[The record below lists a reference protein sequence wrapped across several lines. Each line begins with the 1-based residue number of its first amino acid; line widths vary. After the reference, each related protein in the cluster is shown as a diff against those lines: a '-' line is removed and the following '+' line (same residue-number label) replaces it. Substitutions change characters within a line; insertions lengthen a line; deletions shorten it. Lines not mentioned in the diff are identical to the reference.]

1 MRFYIADCHF
11 YHEALN
17 TKMDKRGFAS
27 AEQMNEYMIQ
37 RWNEKVRNCDETV
50 ILGDFSFGDAMQTNS
65 LLCVNATSKYGDN
78 KSIGWDVAIKQDG
91 PILIEGNH
99 DRYLKYRRFDKNL
112 FEWIEPYKE
121 IHDNGR
127 KVILSHYPI
136 MCYNGQYRLNENGEP
151 KTYML
156 YGHVHDTRDELLI
169 DRFIRITKQTSF
181 LDFEGKEK
189 TIPCCMINCFCVFS
203 DYAPLTLDEWIENDQ
218 MRRKYLSEEFPA

>member
-1 MRFYIADCHF
+1 
-11 YHEALN
+11 
-17 TKMDKRGFAS
+17 
-27 AEQMNEYMIQ
+27 
-37 RWNEKVRNCDETV
+37 
-50 ILGDFSFGDAMQTNS
+50 
-65 LLCVNATSKYGDN
+65 
-78 KSIGWDVAIKQDG
+78 
-91 PILIEGNH
+91 
-99 DRYLKYRRFDKNL
+99 
-112 FEWIEPYKE
+112 
-121 IHDNGR
+121 
-127 KVILSHYPI
+127 

>member
-1 MRFYIADCHF
+1 M
-11 YHEALN
+11 
-17 TKMDKRGFAS
+17 
-27 AEQMNEYMIQ
+27 
-37 RWNEKVRNCDETV
+37 
-50 ILGDFSFGDAMQTNS
+50 
-65 LLCVNATSKYGDN
+65 
-78 KSIGWDVAIKQDG
+78 
-91 PILIEGNH
+91 
-99 DRYLKYRRFDKNL
+99 

-127 KVILSHYPI
+127 KVILSHYPV
-136 MCYNGQYRLNENGEP
+136 MCYNGQYRLNEKGEP

-189 TIPCCMINCFCVFS
+189 TIPCCMINCFCAFS

-218 MRRKYLSEEFPA
+218 MRRKQIAEEFLA

>member
-65 LLCVNATSKYGDN
+65 LLKQLNGKKY
-78 KSIGWDVAIKQDG
+78 
-91 PILIEGNH
+91 LIEGNH

-136 MCYNGQYRLNENGEP
+136 MCY
-151 KTYML
+151 
-156 YGHVHDTRDELLI
+156 RDELLI

>member
-65 LLCVNATSKYGDN
+65 LLK
-78 KSIGWDVAIKQDG
+78 
-91 PILIEGNH
+91 
-99 DRYLKYRRFDKNL
+99 
-112 FEWIEPYKE
+112 
-121 IHDNGR
+121 HDNGR

-169 DRFIRITKQTSF
+169 DHFIRATRQTSF

-189 TIPCCMINCFCVFS
+189 MIPCCMINCFCVFS
-203 DYAPLTLDEWIENDQ
+203 DYVPLTLDEWIENDQ
-218 MRRKYLSEEFPA
+218 MRRRQLTEKFSN

>member
-1 MRFYIADCHF
+1 MSKIFYISDLHLMHQNIIRF
-11 YHEALN
+11 DNRPFKTVEE
-17 TKMDKRGFAS
+17 MDKALID
-27 AEQMNEYMIQ
+27 N
-37 RWNEKVRNCDETV
+37 WNSVVSNADHV
-50 ILGDFSFGDAMQTNS
+50 YHLGDFCWGKKDDWIKYLK
-65 LLCVNATSKYGDN
+65 LLNGN
-78 KSIGWDVAIKQDG
+78 IHI
-91 PILIEGNH
+91 INGNH
-99 DRYLKYRRFDKNL
+99 DLKEFSSDVRKYIVEAVD
-112 FEWIEPYKE
+112 YKE
-121 IHDNGR
+121 ITDNGR
-127 KVILSHYPI
+127 HVILCHYPI

>member
-1 MRFYIADCHF
+1 M
-11 YHEALN
+11 
-17 TKMDKRGFAS
+17 
-27 AEQMNEYMIQ
+27 
-37 RWNEKVRNCDETV
+37 
-50 ILGDFSFGDAMQTNS
+50 
-65 LLCVNATSKYGDN
+65 
-78 KSIGWDVAIKQDG
+78 
-91 PILIEGNH
+91 
-99 DRYLKYRRFDKNL
+99 

-189 TIPCCMINCFCVFS
+189 MIPCCMINCFCVFS
-203 DYAPLTLDEWIENDQ
+203 DYAPITLDEWIENDK